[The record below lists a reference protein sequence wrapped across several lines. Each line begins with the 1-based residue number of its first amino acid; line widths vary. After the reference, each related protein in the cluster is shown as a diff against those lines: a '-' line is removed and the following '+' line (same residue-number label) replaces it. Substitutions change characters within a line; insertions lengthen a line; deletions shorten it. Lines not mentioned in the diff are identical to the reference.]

1 MPVVTLLV
9 AVLLAACSP
18 AGREQPAAAPSPER
32 IVTLA
37 PHLAELVYAAG
48 AGSRLVGVS
57 AYSNHPA
64 EVGRL
69 PVVGDAFAVDQ
80 EQLALLAP
88 DLLLAWQSGTPAH
101 VVDELRARGFRVE
114 VLVTRGLADVAAA
127 LRRIG
132 ELTGDP
138 APAEA
143 AARRYEQALDELRAR
158 RPGVEPLR
166 VFYQVSARP
175 LYTVNGEHYISELI
189 ELCGGVNVFAG
200 LGVLAPTV
208 GEEAVLA
215 RDPEVLL
222 AAGGDPG
229 DIFRAWLRWPALAA
243 NRYGNRFVVD
253 ADLAGR
259 ASPRLPEAGR
269 QLCARLDD
277 ARVRRARARAQSD

>member
-1 MPVVTLLV
+1 MRAGILLV
-9 AVLLAACSP
+9 AALLAACGEAPGDS
-18 AGREQPAAAPSPER
+18 PAAAASPQR

-48 AGSRLVGVS
+48 AGPRLVGVS
-57 AYSNHPA
+57 AYSNYPDA
-64 EVGRL
+64 VTLL

-80 EQLALLAP
+80 EQLAVLAP

-132 ELTGDP
+132 DLTG
-138 APAEA
+138 ASGTAETA
-143 AARRYEQALDELRAR
+143 ALRYEGALDELRAR
-158 RPGVEPLR
+158 AVGAEPLR

-175 LYTVNGEHYISELI
+175 LYTVNGEHYLSELI
-189 ELCGGVNVFAG
+189 EICGGQNVFAE
-200 LGVLAPTV
+200 LAVLAPSV

-222 AAGGDPG
+222 AAGRDP
-229 DIFRAWLRWPALAA
+229 DATFRAWLRWPALAA

-259 ASPRLPEAGR
+259 ASPRLPEAGH
-269 QLCARLDD
+269 QICARLD
-277 ARVRRARARAQSD
+277 AARARRAQALAQSD